1 MISDNEQKHNIK
13 DHFVLQIILIW
24 ADASGEIA

>member
-1 MISDNEQKHNIK
+1 MTSDNDWRDNIK

-24 ADASGEIA
+24 DDASGEIA